1 MLLLISLAI
10 VFRFVFCSPSFKKSK
25 TKILHFLYFVQDTES
40 AGKNASSRVKS
51 RLPATDDSEPSQSD
65 TITYDD
71 PAGRMEREK
80 IIAQL
85 KRGASPSTDCN
96 TEEDEE
102 NRRKVSCTLSLASE
116 RLVQG
121 GLQIATMMSFNTL
134 TKFGDFVEIFCQNC
148 PVCQSRHIHQIPGDI
163 LPLLLL
169 RAFLDVSD

>member
-1 MLLLISLAI
+1 MKVYLVSSSHFKFKLFLVCIVTYCFTRHSFSL
-10 VFRFVFCSPSFKKSK
+10 
-25 TKILHFLYFVQDTES
+25 LHFLYFVQDTES
-40 AGKNASSRVKS
+40 AGKKASSRVKS
-51 RLPATDDSEPSQSD
+51 RVPATDDSEPSQSD

-102 NRRKVSCTLSLASE
+102 NRQDCNTLRKVSCTLSQASV

-121 GLQIATMMSFNTL
+121 PIIYSCYCFH
-134 TKFGDFVEIFCQNC
+134 
-148 PVCQSRHIHQIPGDI
+148 SDI
-163 LPLLLL
+163 SVKKA
-169 RAFLDVSD
+169 RCFS